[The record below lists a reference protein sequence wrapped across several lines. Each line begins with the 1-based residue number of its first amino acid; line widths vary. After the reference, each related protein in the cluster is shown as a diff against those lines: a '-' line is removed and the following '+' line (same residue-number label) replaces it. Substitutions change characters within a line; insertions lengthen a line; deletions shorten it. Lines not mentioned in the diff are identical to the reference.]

1 MLTWRTAHGWALE
14 EREDR
19 ADTAD
24 SSQQR
29 RAVEE
34 ETPGVF
40 QRILS
45 GIK

>member
-1 MLTWRTAHGWALE
+1 MGWALE
-14 EREDR
+14 ERKDR

-24 SSQQR
+24 SSQQG

-34 ETPGVF
+34 EAPGVF
-40 QRILS
+40 QRILR